1 MTNHSLLYLSREDV
15 EAVGLEMLTIIDLL
29 EQAYLEKSQDKVQAP
44 AKPSIYPQADS
55 FITAMPAL
63 IPAMRSAGIKW
74 ISGFPGNPK
83 QGLPYIAGILVLN
96 DVETGLPYAMMDCT
110 WITAQR
116 TGAKTAI
123 AAKYLARPE
132 SETVGILACGVQGR
146 TNLSALACI
155 FPIRKVLAYDIDG
168 HAQARF
174 IRDMQAQFDYEFI
187 GVSEPLQA
195 VVESDI
201 VVTSGPIIK
210 KPIPTIQ
217 ADWLQ
222 PGGFASAV
230 DYDSYWS
237 SNALAQMDLLATD
250 DLTQFLFHRQMGY
263 FETTPDPNLEL
274 EDLVSGA
281 RPGRQNPEQR
291 ILAMNLGLAM
301 DDMAVAPEIYRRAQD
316 RGLGVWLKL

>member
-1 MTNHSLLYLSREDV
+1 MTNHALLYLSREDV
-15 EAVGLEMLTIIDLL
+15 EAVGLEMPTTIDLL
-29 EQAYLEKSQDKVQAP
+29 EKAYLEKSQGKVQAP
-44 AKPSIYPQADS
+44 VKPSIYPQADS
-55 FITAMPAL
+55 FITAMPAF
-63 IPAMRSAGIKW
+63 IPSMRSAGIKW
-74 ISGFPGNPK
+74 ISGFPGNP
-83 QGLPYIAGILVLN
+83 QHGLPYIAGILVLN

-123 AAKYLARPE
+123 AAKYLARSD

-146 TNLSALACI
+146 TNLSALACL

-168 HAQARF
+168 HAQTRF
-174 IRDMQAQFDYEFI
+174 IRDMRDLFSFETVPASDPY
-187 GVSEPLQA
+187 QA
-195 VVESDI
+195 VVQSDI

-210 KPIPTIQ
+210 KPTPTIQ
-217 ADWLQ
+217 ADWL
-222 PGGFASAV
+222 PLGGFASAV

-237 SNALAQMDLLATD
+237 SAALAQMDILATD
-250 DLTQFLFHRQMGY
+250 DLAQFLFHRQMGY
-263 FETTPDPNLEL
+263 FEATSDPNLEL

-281 RPGRQNPEQR
+281 RPGRQKPEQR

>member
-1 MTNHSLLYLSREDV
+1 MTNHALLYLSREDV
-15 EAVGLEMLTIIDLL
+15 EAVGLEMPTIIDLL
-29 EQAYLEKSQDKVQAP
+29 EKAYLEKSQDKVQAP

-55 FITAMPAL
+55 FITAMPAF
-63 IPAMRSAGIKW
+63 IPSMRSAGIKW
-74 ISGFPGNPK
+74 ISGFPGNP
-83 QGLPYIAGILVLN
+83 QYGLPYIAGILVLN
-96 DVETGLPYAMMDCT
+96 DVETGLPYAVMDCT

-123 AAKYLARPE
+123 AAKYLARPD

-146 TNLSALACI
+146 TNLSALAGI

-174 IRDMQAQFDYEFI
+174 IRDMRDQFDFEIVAASDPY
-187 GVSEPLQA
+187 QA
-195 VVESDI
+195 VMKSDI

-210 KPIPTIQ
+210 KPTPTIQ
-217 ADWLQ
+217 AGWLQ

-237 SNALAQMDLLATD
+237 SAALAQMDILATD

-263 FETTPDPNLEL
+263 FEATPDPNLEL

-281 RPGRQNPEQR
+281 RPGRQDPEQR

-301 DDMAVAPEIYRRAQD
+301 DDMAVAPEIYHRAQD
-316 RGLGVWLKL
+316 RDLGVWLKL

>member
-55 FITAMPAL
+55 FITAMPAF

-168 HAQARF
+168 HVQARF

-210 KPIPTIQ
+210 KPTPTIQ